1 MWNPFV
7 ATSRFWM
14 WQEKDVRVFVEKI
27 FSRER
32 YWQRFK
38 RALLYTWQDP
48 VGLLQL
54 WKSWKY
60 ISRAFF
66 LSHCWHH
73 NCNNLSFFEIF
84 LLCRFLFSLP
94 PPLNLVACCQIW
106 KRERSIS
113 FVQKY
118 FCQLIS
124 KYFPSTTTYFFLQNN
139 SYSSNLVWHFDWDH
153 LDSRICGC

>member
-1 MWNPFV
+1 MPHPDSGCDKKRMLEFLL
-7 ATSRFWM
+7 RKYFL
-14 WQEKDVRVFVEKI
+14 EKDIRSVLKEHSFIHGKI
-27 FSRER
+27 PSVCCSCEI
-32 YWQRFK
+32 
-38 RALLYTWQDP
+38 P
-48 VGLLQL
+48 GN
-54 WKSWKY
+54 

-84 LLCRFLFSLP
+84 LLWRFLFSLP